1 MKRYNINRCRKLRKN
16 QTDTEGNLWSI
27 LRNRQLSGI
36 KFRRQFAIGSNILDF
51 YSPEHKLGIEAD
63 GGQYYEDMG
72 KKQDE
77 VRAKEL
83 ASYGIRIVR
92 FSDFDILNNIEG
104 VYETIQGVIGD
115 KKVMSPHLNSLPF
128 RGEESMGVKIKNGK
142 IYDKKE
148 DSRRA
153 DL

>member
-1 MKRYNINRCRKLRKN
+1 
-16 QTDTEGNLWSI
+16 
-27 LRNRQLSGI
+27 
-36 KFRRQFAIGSNILDF
+36 
-51 YSPEHKLGIEAD
+51 
-63 GGQYYEDMG
+63 MG